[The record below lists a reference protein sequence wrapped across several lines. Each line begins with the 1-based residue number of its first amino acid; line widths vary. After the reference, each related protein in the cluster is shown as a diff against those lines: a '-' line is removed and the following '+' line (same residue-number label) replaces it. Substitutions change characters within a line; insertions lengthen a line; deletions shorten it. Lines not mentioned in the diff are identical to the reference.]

1 MSRNF
6 LGSTATS
13 APSAPAAPAP
23 AGPVQQ
29 DGNVIAQMAKPT
41 KAPPQ
46 DRRASPPELNT
57 SGIERAMGQHA
68 DKLHRVVK
76 RR

>member
-1 MSRNF
+1 MNNY
-6 LGSTATS
+6 LKPTAS
-13 APSAPAAPAP
+13 AAPAP

-29 DGNVIAQMAKPT
+29 DGNVIAQTAAPT
-41 KAPPQ
+41 KAPLRTQQGSP
-46 DRRASPPELNT
+46 ASMNT

-68 DKLHRVVK
+68 DKLHPVK